1 VKRYRFRLESVLRAR
16 RAQEEL
22 ARQELARANLRL
34 RAAAERRHAE
44 EERYRQ
50 LAARPARSDRTGFL
64 EDRAGADLAAATLNR
79 AQRSAEDMAV
89 AAAVRHAAWRE
100 TAQRV
105 AALER
110 LDERRREE
118 HGREVQRAEVNE
130 IDDMTSARWARD
142 AMSEPSRPLAVTP

>member
-34 RAAAERRHAE
+34 RAAVARRDDE
-44 EERYRQ
+44 EARYRA
-50 LAARPARSDRTGFL
+50 LVERPARGDRTDFL
-64 EDRAGADLAAATLNR
+64 EDRAQAELAAATLNGAR
-79 AQRSAEDMAV
+79 RTAEDVAV

-110 LDERRREE
+110 LDERRRDE
-118 HGREVQRAEVNE
+118 HALEASRAEVNE
-130 IDDMTSARWARD
+130 LDDMTSARWARD
-142 AMSEPSRPLAVTP
+142 GGDESIRPMAVTP